1 MNDDT
6 HDHTPHVSGDQAGA
20 VLRDVWAA
28 TDATADPDLDCGPT
42 KQCRNMVGVSFDAMA
57 EPGTDLRQA
66 WRDRLAAEG
75 KLATGAG
82 TVRELVLGEGVPLDA
97 AGPLGTGFGR

>member
-1 MNDDT
+1 MAN
-6 HDHTPHVSGDQAGA
+6 HTQD

-28 TDATADPDLDCGPT
+28 DGQADELELDCGPT

-66 WRDRLAAEG
+66 WRQRLAAEG
-75 KLATGAG
+75 KLATGSG
-82 TVRELVLGEGVPLDA
+82 TVRELVLGPDAERVTPLEA
-97 AGPLGTGFGR
+97 TGPLGSGIGR

>member
-1 MNDDT
+1 VGAEEHLMSDHPTSDDT
-6 HDHTPHVSGDQAGA
+6 AA
-20 VLRDVWAA
+20 VLRDVWAGTGA
-28 TDATADPDLDCGPT
+28 ADDPDLDCGPT